1 MKIKEFVEIMES
13 NKSKIYSKT
22 DASAMSNFIK
32 KTLDIKDYLPL
43 QEKKDLI
50 SQIIDASIIYEN
62 SMYKFDKYVYLV
74 MFSIVAYTNIELS
87 DDIENDYDELCR
99 SGLLT
104 MIVDSFKDEYKSV
117 MMLLDMQC
125 NYILA
130 DNALGAKFGT
140 FIEGLS
146 KNINSLAD
154 VLKTKI
160 ENINLDS
167 LNIDLNNVQSLLE
180 KFK

>member
-1 MKIKEFVEIMES
+1 
-13 NKSKIYSKT
+13 
-22 DASAMSNFIK
+22 
-32 KTLDIKDYLPL
+32 
-43 QEKKDLI
+43 
-50 SQIIDASIIYEN
+50 
-62 SMYKFDKYVYLV
+62 
-74 MFSIVAYTNIELS
+74 
-87 DDIENDYDELCR
+87 
-99 SGLLT
+99 
-104 MIVDSFKDEYKSV
+104 

-130 DNALGAKFGT
+130 DNALGTKFGT